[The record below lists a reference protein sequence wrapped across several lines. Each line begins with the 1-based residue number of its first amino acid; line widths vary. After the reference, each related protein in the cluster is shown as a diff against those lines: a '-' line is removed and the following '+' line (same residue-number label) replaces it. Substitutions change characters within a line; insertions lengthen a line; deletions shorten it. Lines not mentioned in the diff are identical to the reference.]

1 LWGFLLAIT
10 FYLLVLYLNKQTTGN
25 SDDVSNDLIAA
36 NELSQ
41 NIAKILKT
49 SCYDCHSKQT
59 VYPWYS
65 NVVPVSCLAIRDV
78 KERTQRVKISD
89 WETIDKIDKAK
100 LLDNIVEKLK
110 QRKMPMPIYFITQ
123 SNAKMSDADRK
134 AIVNW
139 AEIFTEELFD

>member
-1 LWGFLLAIT
+1 MLRLPRQANGLPLVFKRCTGF
-10 FYLLVLYLNKQTTGN
+10 VLGL
-25 SDDVSNDLIAA
+25 
-36 NELSQ
+36 
-41 NIAKILKT
+41 
-49 SCYDCHSKQT
+49 
-59 VYPWYS
+59 
-65 NVVPVSCLAIRDV
+65 RDV

-139 AEIFTEELFD
+139 AEIFTEELFDNSSLIFCKRLINSNLKA